1 MPASARLGYSA
12 PSSAFLAE
20 TILASTAAAILASRA
35 AILASFA
42 VAAASRQPFQALIKR
57 SHTEKHTK
65 TPYQHTNSSFSHR
78 HVYKDIQH
86 YNLSSHNTPKSIS
99 THLLHFPTYQFPRL
113 SWPPTRRCCLR
124 QHSRPPGSRAGA
136 GWPAPAPGTGTPA
149 RRLPPH
155 PQQKQHYGKKGFRH

>member
-1 MPASARLGYSA
+1 MIWCISPGACRALHIFPAGLPASNASSSGPPYSPSPLGAEAAVPASARLGYSA

-65 TPYQHTNSSFSHR
+65 TPYQHTNSFFLTVMFIKMYSIITSHL
-78 HVYKDIQH
+78 I
-86 YNLSSHNTPKSIS
+86 
-99 THLLHFPTYQFPRL
+99 THQNPFRPIFYIFLLTNSPD
-113 SWPPTRRCCLR
+113 CLG
-124 QHSRPPGSRAGA
+124 RPPGAVA
-136 GWPAPAPGTGTPA
+136 
-149 RRLPPH
+149 
-155 PQQKQHYGKKGFRH
+155 